1 MENELQEIICLLKDN
16 TTSNIISI
24 LSLVVAIIA
33 VIITIVSNVKANRR
47 YINSLKPI
55 LTFKL
60 YEKNGF
66 LVLYIKNNGQS
77 GATNIKIDFLSMNN
91 K

>member
-60 YEKNGF
+60 YEKKWIF
-66 LVLYIKNNGQS
+66 SIIHK
-77 GATNIKIDFLSMNN
+77 K
-91 K
+91 

>member
-33 VIITIVSNVKANRR
+33 VIITIVSNVKAN
-47 YINSLKPI
+47 
-55 LTFKL
+55 
-60 YEKNGF
+60 
-66 LVLYIKNNGQS
+66 
-77 GATNIKIDFLSMNN
+77 
-91 K
+91 

>member
-66 LVLYIKNNGQS
+66 LVLYIKNNGQRDRKS
-77 GATNIKIDFLSMNN
+77 VV
-91 K
+91 